1 MSTSPVRRYAL
12 TVPDAAGGHAPPT
25 VVEVSL
31 TGSPGPNGGR
41 IWADATGEWRV
52 QIISEAATVL
62 AAPAGY
68 AGHRCLHAVP
78 LP

>member
-12 TVPDAAGGHAPPT
+12 TLPGPPGGHAPPT
-25 VVEVSL
+25 VVVVSL
-31 TGSPGPNGGR
+31 TETHGPNGGR
-41 IWADATGEWRV
+41 VWADPTGEWRV

-78 LP
+78 MP